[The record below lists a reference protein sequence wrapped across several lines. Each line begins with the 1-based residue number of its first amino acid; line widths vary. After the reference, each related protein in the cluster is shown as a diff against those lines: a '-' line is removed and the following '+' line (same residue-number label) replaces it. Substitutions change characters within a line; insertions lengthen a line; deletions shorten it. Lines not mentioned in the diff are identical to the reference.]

1 VDPQNPRTIARVFGR
16 LFKGMRWWFR
26 SSLGLA
32 AILGL
37 GLILAPAAVA
47 QDDDGPDTDDQVVLT
62 GRLLVAEG
70 ETVQTAVIFNGSAT
84 IDGTVAETLVV
95 FNGRTEIT
103 GTVGEDV
110 IVFNGAVVL
119 RSGSRVGGDV
129 VSRQAPQIEDGATVE
144 GSVDDLPT
152 RWDYWDVTFVGRFV
166 WWLAYTVSTLVLGL
180 VLLMLAR
187 GLDPASIRALRD
199 RLGATIG
206 FGLLWFVLLPIVA
219 VLLFVTIVGIP
230 LGLFLLFALGL
241 VYSIGYVVGGLALGR
256 LVVKE
261 PTSRYLAFLA
271 GWGAL
276 RVIALV
282 PFLGGIAWLVG
293 TVLGLGTLWV
303 AARAPSVDRT
313 VRVPESPSAER
324 EGV

>member
-1 VDPQNPRTIARVFGR
+1 MRRFWR
-16 LFKGMRWWFR
+16 LG
-26 SSLGLA
+26 GVA
-32 AILGL
+32 AILCL
-37 GLILAPAAVA
+37 GSMILASGALA
-47 QDDDGPDTDDQVVLT
+47 QDDDEPDTDDQIVIT
-62 GRLLVAEG
+62 GRLVVPQDD
-70 ETVQTAVIFNGSAT
+70 TVQTAVIFNGNAT

-110 IVFNGAVVL
+110 IVFNGSVVL

-129 VSRQAPQIEDGATVE
+129 VSRETPQIEDGATVV

-152 RWDYWDVTFVGRFV
+152 RWDYWDITFVGRFA

-180 VLLMLAR
+180 VLLLLAPR
-187 GLDPASIRALRD
+187 LDPASVLALRE
-199 RLGATIG
+199 RLGGTIG
-206 FGLLWFVLLPIVA
+206 FGLLLFVLLPIVA

-230 LGLFLLFALGL
+230 LGLFLFLALAL
-241 VYSIGYVVGGLALGR
+241 VYMIGYVVGGLALGR

-261 PTSRYLAFLA
+261 PTSRYVAFLA

-282 PFLGGIAWLVG
+282 PFLGGLAWLVG

-303 AARAPSVDRT
+303 TARAAPAEIRPAAPPLAPPPPVPS
-313 VRVPESPSAER
+313 
-324 EGV
+324 

>member
-1 VDPQNPRTIARVFGR
+1 MDPQNPRTIARVFGW
-16 LFKGMRWWFR
+16 LLKGTRWWFR
-26 SSLGLA
+26 SSVGLA

-37 GLILAPAAVA
+37 SLILAPAAVA

-62 GRLLVAEG
+62 GRLLVPEG

-103 GTVGEDV
+103 GTVVEDV
-110 IVFNGAVVL
+110 IVFNGSVVL

-129 VSRQAPQIEDGATVE
+129 VSRQTPQIEDGATIE
-144 GSVDDLPT
+144 GSIDDLPT
-152 RWDYWDVTFVGRFV
+152 RWDYWDIAFVGRLA

-206 FGLLWFVLLPIVA
+206 FGLLWFVLLPILA

-303 AARAPSVDRT
+303 AARAPSELRPGASPLAPPPP
-313 VRVPESPSAER
+313 VPS
-324 EGV
+324 